1 MSDSGDKRIGG
12 GVGNGDSDRDSDG
25 GEERHQKEEPEHEKS
40 PGQTKP
46 PRRKTPLGQL
56 PDSLDEVNTSPAD
69 EEDDVARGG
78 FSGVAVMPAIH
89 PYGQI
94 GLDAGPR
101 PAGVGGATLVPPPAS
116 RMQLDRTTAPTSAPS
131 GHWNLTDSDV
141 KTLPDFHPLERSAV
155 FVPNCSDAAV
165 VARRVSD
172 VLRSRSISAE
182 YINAKAKAKCMTTDN
197 VDFRIR
203 LYRGKK
209 TFSHGVIVE
218 VQRRFG
224 FSTTFASD
232 VAAICDAAE
241 GKVAAPSPPTG
252 LKAGLASPPPL
263 PSLVPDEEDHTE
275 SLNDEDGGL
284 ESVKIASSMISEADI
299 DRKIMGLQGLASL
312 TDSYKI
318 GKATAT
324 RASTEI
330 LAGTNPEAAAAR
342 DAILSLVLCKDGST
356 EAAQRGQ
363 VEDKLTDADEANR
376 SLLRTQAL
384 CVLSNV
390 LCNMVGR
397 DELRSLK
404 PVLSQAILPALLRD
418 IENSSAN
425 PRMAD
430 LATRALLP
438 VVQTF
443 DGDFVESDLLA
454 NGAYELLVEAQSV
467 GEARFDSLREQSAS
481 CLRALDA
488 VKS

>member
-1 MSDSGDKRIGG
+1 MSDSGDKRIGD
-12 GVGNGDSDRDSDG
+12 GVGNVDSDRDSDG

-69 EEDDVARGG
+69 EKDDVAKG
-78 FSGVAVMPAIH
+78 FSGVAVMSAIH

-94 GLDAGPR
+94 GLDDKPR
-101 PAGVGGATLVPPPAS
+101 SAVVGLGGATLVPPPVS
-116 RMQLDRTTAPTSAPS
+116 RMQDYPLDKRKGPIPVISPPS

-182 YINAKAKAKCMTTDN
+182 YINAKAKAKCMTTDD

-209 TFSHGVIVE
+209 KFSHGVIVE

-241 GKVAAPSPPTG
+241 GKVAAPSTPTG
-252 LKAGLASPPPL
+252 LL

-275 SLNDEDGGL
+275 SSNDEDDGL

-342 DAILSLVLCKDGST
+342 DAILSLVLCRDGST

-390 LCNMVGR
+390 LCNMVKR

-418 IENSSAN
+418 IENASVN
-425 PRMAD
+425 PRTAD

-454 NGAYELLVEAQSV
+454 NGAYELLIEAQSV